1 MFFKFQGQLAL
12 AKTTLRQALELT
24 NGMDLQFWQFRL
36 TFQLAVRNYTL
47 NMVILFTF
55 FFAIKSVFNK
65 DLL

>member
-36 TFQLAVRNYTL
+36 TFQLAVRNYGHF
-47 NMVILFTF
+47 IYF

>member
-55 FFAIKSVFNK
+55 F
-65 DLL
+65 LP